1 MPAASSQE
9 LQGRRNEQM
18 NSIKKKGRKER
29 KGRKKGSEGR
39 KEGGSR
45 KKENSPWI
53 TVKKL

>member
-1 MPAASSQE
+1 VPAASSQE